1 MGLHPQEIVD
11 LVTLTEK
18 FLDEKVQVNQIPNL
32 FWWMSI
38 RIGNFFDNLEA
49 YKDWFWVEIGVV
61 CCFKHRSTHIIF
73 LSHIIW

>member
-1 MGLHPQEIVD
+1 MGLYPQEIVD

-49 YKDWFWVEIGVV
+49 YKDWFWVEIVV
-61 CCFKHRSTHIIF
+61 V
-73 LSHIIW
+73 